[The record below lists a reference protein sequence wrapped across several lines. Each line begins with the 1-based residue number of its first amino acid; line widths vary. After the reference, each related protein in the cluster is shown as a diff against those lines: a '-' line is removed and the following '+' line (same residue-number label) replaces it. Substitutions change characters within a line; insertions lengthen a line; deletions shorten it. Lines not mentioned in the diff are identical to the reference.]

1 MEYDNNCNINKKLMN
16 PIAEKIKKKLM
27 IQISRKNK
35 NKKKQD

>member
-16 PIAEKIKKKLM
+16 PIAEKIKLM